1 MRSKFLL
8 SLLFVTVLCYS
19 QGRQVITG
27 RVMFNDIGIKDVLVI
42 NNNAQAETRTD
53 SLGNF
58 TLKATIGDLF
68 VVSDPKV
75 ESKKIRYTPDQV
87 KNGIFV
93 IHVVML
99 ATELEEVVINRS
111 IVSTRSLGLV
121 PENQVQ
127 YSVAERR
134 LRAEFGAGFD
144 LKNFMA
150 KHEQDNGKSLGGR
163 IKILFDNVL
172 TERRLMLREKISM
185 KYSNEQLV
193 NEFKIP
199 ADKTEGF
206 VFYIS
211 ENKELAEA
219 LHAKD
224 DSRVKFLISILADAY
239 KKLYNE

>member
-1 MRSKFLL
+1 MYN
-8 SLLFVTVLCYS
+8 T
-19 QGRQVITG
+19 
-27 RVMFNDIGIKDVLVI
+27 IGIRDVLVI

-58 TLKATIGDLF
+58 TIKATVGDLF
-68 VVSDPKV
+68 VISDAKV

-87 KNGIFV
+87 KNNVFIINV
-93 IHVVML
+93 TL
-99 ATELEEVVINRS
+99 AATELEELVINRS
-111 IVSTRSLGLV
+111 VVSTKSLGLV
-121 PENQVQ
+121 PENQIR

-134 LRAEFGAGFD
+134 LRAEFGEGFD
-144 LKNFMA
+144 LKSFMA
-150 KHEQDNGKSLGGR
+150 KHEQDNGKSLSGR

-172 TERRLMLREKISM
+172 TERRLMLREKINM

-193 NEFKIP
+193 NEFNVP

-211 ENKELAEA
+211 ESKDLAEA

-224 DSRVKFLISILADAY
+224 DNRVKFLISILADAY